1 MKRRF
6 NRPAAL
12 VAIALTGLSLTLLVA
27 SSRADESPTALVPD
41 VTIIYLPSIGN
52 YGSSGGFRGYSLGTT
67 SCNVGSAPVNWCND
81 NGSSGCGNGTTDDD
95 HPVIGQNLYRLREGR
110 FEQIGMSWLKHGFL
124 STNSTDSNCGPSCV
138 SPPLGSNQLGVGCTD
153 AYGSSLNGSRPLGR
167 RSDVNATTGVFP
179 YPYSSPSAS
188 VVWEQRIK
196 VAEADLDPVPTND
209 RYWMEGQYI
218 AADDAQAN
226 AGLNNASYREVQVA
240 DDGVYSLSFVGGT
253 IREKTALYAWQ
264 ALDPQVAIA
273 NADVVSEGSDIVER
287 FEVGRRVTQVTNATD
302 AATSWHYEYVVRNMN
317 SDRAA
322 RAFRVEIANATITNV
337 GFHDI
342 DSHSGEPYSTTDWT
356 DAVEPGAVEW
366 TTDEVTVDP
375 NANALRWA
383 TAYSF
388 WFDAD
393 QGPDVALHRIELF
406 EEGCPGTVFLTMPDS
421 VVFGDGFEC
430 GTTGAWASP
439 PVP

>member
-1 MKRRF
+1 MKTRIYRRAVL
-6 NRPAAL
+6 PAL
-12 VAIALTGLSLTLLVA
+12 VLAGLSLTVLVA
-27 SSRADESPTALVPD
+27 STRAEDGPVALVPD

-95 HPVIGQNLYRLREGR
+95 HPVIGQNLYRLRAGR

-124 STNSTDSNCGPSCV
+124 STNSTDSNCGSSCV

-153 AYGSSLNGSRPLGR
+153 AYGSSLNGTRPLGR
-167 RSDVNATTGVFP
+167 RSDVNASTGVFP
-179 YPYSSPSAS
+179 YPYSSPTPS

-196 VAEADLDPVPTND
+196 VAETDLDPVPTED

-226 AGLNNASYREVQVA
+226 AGLNNASYREVTVA
-240 DDGVYSLSFVGGT
+240 NDGVFSLSFVGGT
-253 IREKTALYAWQ
+253 VREKTALYAWQ
-264 ALDPQVAIA
+264 ALDPAVEIA
-273 NADVVSEGSDIVER
+273 NADFVGEGSDIIQR
-287 FEVGRRVTQVTNATD
+287 FEVARRVTNIGPT
-302 AATSWHYEYVVRNMN
+302 WHYEYAVRNMN

-322 RAFRVEIANATITNV
+322 RAFRVEIPNATITNV

-342 DSHSGEPYSTTDWT
+342 DSHSGEPYSTADWT
-356 DAVEPGAVEW
+356 DLVEPGTVEW

-375 NANALRWA
+375 DANALRWA

-393 QGPDVALHRIELF
+393 QGPDAALHRIELF
-406 EEGCPGTVFLTMPDS
+406 EAGCPGTVFLTMPDS

-430 GTTGAWASP
+430 GSFGAWASP
-439 PVP
+439 PIP